1 MEAVKEKHPG
11 RKGGKLLTF
20 SPDFS
25 IKERI
30 RNKKTGMIIMTK
42 FLLKLFVKDY
52 EDEESP
58 AVHSA
63 IGKLAGGTGIVC
75 NLLLFFGKLMV
86 GWLANSV
93 SIIADAVNNLSDA
106 SSSVVTL
113 LGFKMAQ
120 QPADEE
126 HPYGHARY
134 EYLSGLVVAA
144 LILIIGFDLAKSSL
158 QKIIHPEAV
167 EFSIA
172 TFVVLLLS
180 IGVKLWMAGFFR
192 SLGRRIRSTTLEA
205 TSVDSRNDV
214 ITSSAVLLGCAVGY
228 FFHINIDGIVG
239 LAVAIFILYS
249 GVDIARETISPL
261 LGKQADPELVENI
274 TKLVLSHEKILG
286 IHDLLV
292 HDYGPGQCFAT
303 LHAELSAEE
312 DPLECHD
319 IIDDIERDALEQMN
333 VHLVIHYDPVV
344 LDDTEWNEMKEIVE
358 KIIKDLDPQ
367 FSMHDFRVVRSSKQT
382 KLMFDLA
389 VPYSMSQKHK
399 ELKEKIDQALLAKN
413 KHYLTIISFDEKA

>member
-1 MEAVKEKHPG
+1 MTS
-11 RKGGKLLTF
+11 LLL
-20 SPDFS
+20 
-25 IKERI
+25 R
-30 RNKKTGMIIMTK
+30 
-42 FLLKLFVKDY
+42 LFVKDY
-52 EDEESP
+52 ENTESV

-63 IGKLAGGTGIVC
+63 IGRLAGFTGIIC
-75 NLLLFFGKLMV
+75 NLLLFLGKLTV

-93 SIIADAVNNLSDA
+93 SIIADAINNLSDA

-120 QPADEE
+120 QPADAE

-144 LILIIGFDLAKSSL
+144 LILIIGFDLAKSSF
-158 QKIIHPEAV
+158 QKILHPEAV
-167 EFSIA
+167 EFSAA
-172 TFVVLLLS
+172 TFVVLVLS
-180 IGVKLWMAGFFR
+180 IAVKLWMAGFFR
-192 SLGRRIRSTTLEA
+192 SLGNRIHSTTLQA

-214 ITSSAVLLGCAVGY
+214 VASTAVLLGCAAGY
-228 FFHINIDGIVG
+228 FFHVNIDGIIG
-239 LAVAIFILYS
+239 LAVAVFILYS

-261 LGKQADPELVENI
+261 LGKQADPELIDRI
-274 TKLVLSHEKILG
+274 TQLVLSHEKILG

-303 LHAELSAEE
+303 VHAELSAEE

-344 LDDTEWNEMKEIVE
+344 LNDEEWNTMREIMDEIIVE
-358 KIIKDLDPQ
+358 VDSKL
-367 FSMHDFRVVRSSKQT
+367 SMHDFRVVRSSKKT

-389 VPYSMSQKHK
+389 VPYSMRSRHREIKAQ
-399 ELKEKIDQALLAKN
+399 IDTLLAERGKDY
-413 KHYLTIISFDEKA
+413 KTVISFDETA

>member
-1 MEAVKEKHPG
+1 MTN
-11 RKGGKLLTF
+11 LLL
-20 SPDFS
+20 
-25 IKERI
+25 R
-30 RNKKTGMIIMTK
+30 
-42 FLLKLFVKDY
+42 LFVKDY
-52 EDEESP
+52 ENTESV

-63 IGKLAGGTGIVC
+63 IGKLAGVAGIVC
-75 NLLLFFGKLMV
+75 NLLLFLGKLTV

-93 SIIADAVNNLSDA
+93 SIIADAINNLSDA

-120 QPADEE
+120 QPADAE

-144 LILIIGFDLAKSSL
+144 LILIIGFDLARSSF
-158 QKIIHPEAV
+158 QKILHPEAV
-167 EFSIA
+167 EFSVA
-172 TFVVLLLS
+172 TFAVLLLS
-180 IGVKLWMAGFFR
+180 IAVKLWMAGFFR
-192 SLGRRIRSTTLEA
+192 SLGNRIHSTTLQA

-214 ITSSAVLLGCAVGY
+214 IASTAVLLGCAAGY
-228 FFHINIDGIVG
+228 FFHVNIDGIIG
-239 LAVAIFILYS
+239 LAVAVFILYS

-261 LGKQADPELVENI
+261 LGKQADPELVEKI
-274 TKLVLSHEKILG
+274 STLVLSHEKILG

-303 LHAELSAEE
+303 VHAELSAEE

-319 IIDDIERDALEQMN
+319 IIDDIERDAFDELH

-344 LDDTEWNEMKEIVE
+344 LDDAEWNEMREIMDE
-358 KIIKDLDPQ
+358 IIAKIDPRL
-367 FSMHDFRVVRSSKQT
+367 SMHDFRVVRSSRKT

-389 VPYSMSQKHK
+389 VPYSMGEHHREIK
-399 ELKEKIDQALLAKN
+399 EQIDEALEKKGRDYK
-413 KHYLTIISFDEKA
+413 TIIRFDETA

>member
-1 MEAVKEKHPG
+1 MTN
-11 RKGGKLLTF
+11 LLL
-20 SPDFS
+20 
-25 IKERI
+25 R
-30 RNKKTGMIIMTK
+30 
-42 FLLKLFVKDY
+42 LFVKDY
-52 EDEESP
+52 ENTESV

-63 IGKLAGGTGIVC
+63 IGKLAGVTGIVC
-75 NLLLFFGKLMV
+75 NLLLFLGKLAV

-93 SIIADAVNNLSDA
+93 SIIADAINNLSDA

-120 QPADEE
+120 QPADAE

-144 LILIIGFDLAKSSL
+144 LILIIGFDLARSSF
-158 QKIIHPEAV
+158 QKILHPEAV
-167 EFSIA
+167 EFSVA
-172 TFVVLLLS
+172 TFAVLLLS
-180 IGVKLWMAGFFR
+180 IAVKLWMAGFFR
-192 SLGRRIRSTTLEA
+192 SLGSRIHSTTLQA

-214 ITSSAVLLGCAVGY
+214 IASTAVLLGCAAGY
-228 FFHINIDGIVG
+228 FFHVNIDGIIG
-239 LAVAIFILYS
+239 LAVAVFILYS

-261 LGKQADPELVENI
+261 LGKQADPELVAKISN
-274 TKLVLSHEKILG
+274 LVLSHEKILG

-303 LHAELSAEE
+303 VHAELSAEE

-319 IIDDIERDALEQMN
+319 IIDDIERDAFDELH

-344 LDDTEWNEMKEIVE
+344 LDDAEWNEMREIMDE
-358 KIIKDLDPQ
+358 IIAKIDPRL
-367 FSMHDFRVVRSSKQT
+367 SMHDFRVVRSSRKT

-389 VPYSMSQKHK
+389 VPYSMRDRHREIK
-399 ELKEKIDQALLAKN
+399 EQIDEALEKKGRDYKTMIR
-413 KHYLTIISFDEKA
+413 FDETA

>member
-1 MEAVKEKHPG
+1 MTS
-11 RKGGKLLTF
+11 LLL
-20 SPDFS
+20 
-25 IKERI
+25 R
-30 RNKKTGMIIMTK
+30 
-42 FLLKLFVKDY
+42 LFVKDY
-52 EDEESP
+52 ENTESV

-63 IGKLAGGTGIVC
+63 IGRLAGFTGIIC
-75 NLLLFFGKLMV
+75 NLLLFLGKLTV

-93 SIIADAVNNLSDA
+93 SIIADAINNLSDA

-120 QPADEE
+120 QPADAE

-144 LILIIGFDLAKSSL
+144 LILIIGFDLAKSSF
-158 QKIIHPEAV
+158 QKILHPEAV
-167 EFSIA
+167 EFSAA
-172 TFVVLLLS
+172 TFIVLVLS
-180 IGVKLWMAGFFR
+180 IAVKLWMAGFFR
-192 SLGRRIRSTTLEA
+192 SLGNRIHSTTLQA

-214 ITSSAVLLGCAVGY
+214 VASTAVLLGCAVGY
-228 FFHINIDGIVG
+228 FFHVNIDGIIG
-239 LAVAIFILYS
+239 LAVAVFILYS

-261 LGKQADPELVENI
+261 LGKQADPELIDRI
-274 TKLVLSHEKILG
+274 TQLVLSHEKILG

-303 LHAELSAEE
+303 VHAELSAEE

-344 LDDTEWNEMKEIVE
+344 LNDEEWNTMREIMEEIIVE
-358 KIIKDLDPQ
+358 VDPKL
-367 FSMHDFRVVRSSKQT
+367 SMHDFRVVRSSKKT

-389 VPYSMSQKHK
+389 VPYSMRSRHREIKAQ
-399 ELKEKIDQALLAKN
+399 IDTLLAERGKDY
-413 KHYLTIISFDEKA
+413 KTVISFDETA

>member
-1 MEAVKEKHPG
+1 MTN
-11 RKGGKLLTF
+11 LLL
-20 SPDFS
+20 
-25 IKERI
+25 R
-30 RNKKTGMIIMTK
+30 
-42 FLLKLFVKDY
+42 LFVKDY
-52 EDEESP
+52 ENTESV

-63 IGKLAGGTGIVC
+63 IGKLAGVAGIVC
-75 NLLLFFGKLMV
+75 NLLLFLGKLTV

-93 SIIADAVNNLSDA
+93 SIIADAINNLSDA

-120 QPADEE
+120 QPADAE

-144 LILIIGFDLAKSSL
+144 LILIIGFDLARSSF
-158 QKIIHPEAV
+158 QKILHQEAV
-167 EFSIA
+167 EFSVA
-172 TFVVLLLS
+172 TFAVLLLS
-180 IGVKLWMAGFFR
+180 IAVKLWMAGFFR
-192 SLGRRIRSTTLEA
+192 SLGNRIHSTTLQA

-214 ITSSAVLLGCAVGY
+214 IASTAVLLGCAAGY
-228 FFHINIDGIVG
+228 FFHVNIDGIIG
-239 LAVAIFILYS
+239 LAVAVFILYS

-261 LGKQADPELVENI
+261 LGKQADPELVEKI
-274 TKLVLSHEKILG
+274 STLVLSHEKILG

-303 LHAELSAEE
+303 VHAELSAEE

-319 IIDDIERDALEQMN
+319 IIDDIERDAFDELH

-344 LDDTEWNEMKEIVE
+344 LDDAEWNEMREIMDE
-358 KIIKDLDPQ
+358 IIAKIDPRL
-367 FSMHDFRVVRSSKQT
+367 SMHDFRVVRSSRKT

-389 VPYSMSQKHK
+389 VPYSMGEHHREIK
-399 ELKEKIDQALLAKN
+399 EQIDEALEKKGRDYK
-413 KHYLTIISFDEKA
+413 TIIRFDETA

>member
-1 MEAVKEKHPG
+1 MTS
-11 RKGGKLLTF
+11 LLL
-20 SPDFS
+20 
-25 IKERI
+25 R
-30 RNKKTGMIIMTK
+30 
-42 FLLKLFVKDY
+42 LFVKDY
-52 EDEESP
+52 ENTESV

-63 IGKLAGGTGIVC
+63 IGRLAGFTGIIC
-75 NLLLFFGKLMV
+75 NLLLFLGKLTV
-86 GWLANSV
+86 GWMANSV
-93 SIIADAVNNLSDA
+93 SIIADAINNLSDA

-120 QPADEE
+120 QPADAE

-144 LILIIGFDLAKSSL
+144 LILIIGFDLAKSSF
-158 QKIIHPEAV
+158 QKILHPEAV
-167 EFSIA
+167 EFSAA
-172 TFVVLLLS
+172 TFIVLVLS
-180 IGVKLWMAGFFR
+180 IAVKLWMAGFFR
-192 SLGRRIRSTTLEA
+192 SLGNRIHSTTLQA

-214 ITSSAVLLGCAVGY
+214 VASTAVLLGCAVGY
-228 FFHINIDGIVG
+228 FFHVNIDGIIG
-239 LAVAIFILYS
+239 LAVAVFILYS

-261 LGKQADPELVENI
+261 LGKQADPELIDRI
-274 TKLVLSHEKILG
+274 TQLVLSHEKILG

-303 LHAELSAEE
+303 VHAELSAEE

-344 LDDTEWNEMKEIVE
+344 LNDEEWNTMREIMDE
-358 KIIKDLDPQ
+358 IIVKVDPKL
-367 FSMHDFRVVRSSKQT
+367 SMHDFRVVRSSKKT

-389 VPYSMSQKHK
+389 VPYSMRTQHREIKAQ
-399 ELKEKIDQALLAKN
+399 IDALLAERGKDY
-413 KHYLTIISFDEKA
+413 KTVISFDETA

>member
-1 MEAVKEKHPG
+1 MTS
-11 RKGGKLLTF
+11 LLL
-20 SPDFS
+20 
-25 IKERI
+25 R
-30 RNKKTGMIIMTK
+30 
-42 FLLKLFVKDY
+42 LFVKDY
-52 EDEESP
+52 ENTESV

-63 IGKLAGGTGIVC
+63 IGRLAGFTGIIC
-75 NLLLFFGKLMV
+75 NLLLFLGKLTV

-93 SIIADAVNNLSDA
+93 SIIADAINNLSDA

-120 QPADEE
+120 QPADAE

-144 LILIIGFDLAKSSL
+144 LILIIGFDLAKSSF
-158 QKIIHPEAV
+158 QKILHPEAV
-167 EFSIA
+167 EFSAA
-172 TFVVLLLS
+172 TFVVLVLS
-180 IGVKLWMAGFFR
+180 IAVKLWMAGFFR
-192 SLGRRIRSTTLEA
+192 SLGNRIHSTTLQA

-214 ITSSAVLLGCAVGY
+214 VASTAVLLGCAAGY
-228 FFHINIDGIVG
+228 FFHVNIDGIIG
-239 LAVAIFILYS
+239 LAVAVFILYS

-261 LGKQADPELVENI
+261 LGKQADPELIDRI
-274 TKLVLSHEKILG
+274 TQLVLSHEKILG

-303 LHAELSAEE
+303 VHAELSAEE

-344 LDDTEWNEMKEIVE
+344 LNDEEWNTMREIME
-358 KIIKDLDPQ
+358 EIIVKVDPKL
-367 FSMHDFRVVRSSKQT
+367 SMHDFRVVRSSKKT

-389 VPYSMSQKHK
+389 VPYSMRTQHREIKAQ
-399 ELKEKIDQALLAKN
+399 IDALLAERGKDY
-413 KHYLTIISFDEKA
+413 KTVISFDETA

>member
-1 MEAVKEKHPG
+1 MT
-11 RKGGKLLTF
+11 KLL
-20 SPDFS
+20 
-25 IKERI
+25 
-30 RNKKTGMIIMTK
+30 
-42 FLLKLFVKDY
+42 LQLFVKDY
-52 EDEESP
+52 EDMESA

-63 IGKLAGGTGIVC
+63 IGKLAGFTGIVC
-75 NLLLFFGKLMV
+75 NLLLFFGKLLV

-120 QPADEE
+120 QPADAE

-134 EYLSGLVVAA
+134 EYLSGLVIAA

-158 QKIIHPEAV
+158 RKIIHPEVV

-172 TFVVLLLS
+172 TFVVLLIS
-180 IGVKLWMAGFFR
+180 IGVKLWMTGFFR

-214 ITSSAVLLGCAVGY
+214 IASSAVLLGCLVGY
-228 FFHINIDGIVG
+228 FLHINIDGIVG

-261 LGKQADPELVENI
+261 LGKQADPELVDRI

-344 LDDTEWNEMKEIVE
+344 LDDAEWNEMKAIMED
-358 KIIKDLDPQ
+358 IIKNMDSQL
-367 FSMHDFRVVRSSKQT
+367 SMHDFRVVRSSKQT

-389 VPYSMSQKHK
+389 VPYSMRQKHK
-399 ELKEKIDQALLAKN
+399 ELKEKIDEALLARD
-413 KHYLTIISFDEKA
+413 KHYLTIIGFDETA

>member
-1 MEAVKEKHPG
+1 MTS
-11 RKGGKLLTF
+11 LLL
-20 SPDFS
+20 
-25 IKERI
+25 R
-30 RNKKTGMIIMTK
+30 
-42 FLLKLFVKDY
+42 LFVKDY
-52 EDEESP
+52 ENTESV

-63 IGKLAGGTGIVC
+63 IGRLAGFTGIIC
-75 NLLLFFGKLMV
+75 NLLLFLGKLTV

-93 SIIADAVNNLSDA
+93 SIIADAINNLSDA

-120 QPADEE
+120 QPADAE

-144 LILIIGFDLAKSSL
+144 LILIIGFDLAKSSF
-158 QKIIHPEAV
+158 QKILHPEAV
-167 EFSIA
+167 EFSAA
-172 TFVVLLLS
+172 TFIVLVLS
-180 IGVKLWMAGFFR
+180 IAVKLWMAGFFR
-192 SLGRRIRSTTLEA
+192 SLGNRIHSTTLQA

-214 ITSSAVLLGCAVGY
+214 VASTAVLLGCAVGY
-228 FFHINIDGIVG
+228 FFHVNIDGIIG
-239 LAVAIFILYS
+239 LAVAVFILYS

-261 LGKQADPELVENI
+261 LGKQADPELIDRI
-274 TKLVLSHEKILG
+274 TQLVLSHEKILG

-303 LHAELSAEE
+303 VHAELSAEE

-344 LDDTEWNEMKEIVE
+344 LNDEEWNTMREIMDEIIVE
-358 KIIKDLDPQ
+358 VDPKL
-367 FSMHDFRVVRSSKQT
+367 SMHDFRVVRSSKKT

-389 VPYSMSQKHK
+389 VPYSMRSRHREIKAQ
-399 ELKEKIDQALLAKN
+399 IDALLAERGKDY
-413 KHYLTIISFDEKA
+413 KTVISFDETA

>member
-1 MEAVKEKHPG
+1 MTS
-11 RKGGKLLTF
+11 LLL
-20 SPDFS
+20 
-25 IKERI
+25 R
-30 RNKKTGMIIMTK
+30 
-42 FLLKLFVKDY
+42 LFVKDY
-52 EDEESP
+52 ENTESV

-63 IGKLAGGTGIVC
+63 IGRLAGFTGIIC
-75 NLLLFFGKLMV
+75 NLLLFLGKLTV

-93 SIIADAVNNLSDA
+93 SIIADAINNLSDA

-120 QPADEE
+120 QPADAE

-144 LILIIGFDLAKSSL
+144 LILIIGFDLAKSSF
-158 QKIIHPEAV
+158 QKILHPEAV
-167 EFSIA
+167 EFSAA
-172 TFVVLLLS
+172 TFIMLVLS
-180 IGVKLWMAGFFR
+180 IAVKLWMAGFFR
-192 SLGRRIRSTTLEA
+192 SLGNRIHSTTLQA

-214 ITSSAVLLGCAVGY
+214 VASTAVLLGCAVGY
-228 FFHINIDGIVG
+228 FFHVNIDGIIG
-239 LAVAIFILYS
+239 LAVAVFILYS

-261 LGKQADPELVENI
+261 LGKQADPELIDRI
-274 TKLVLSHEKILG
+274 TQLVLSHEKILG

-303 LHAELSAEE
+303 VHAELSAEE

-344 LDDTEWNEMKEIVE
+344 LNDEEWNTMREIMDE
-358 KIIKDLDPQ
+358 IIVKVDPKL
-367 FSMHDFRVVRSSKQT
+367 SMHDFRVVRSSKKT

-389 VPYSMSQKHK
+389 VPYSMRSRHREIKAQ
-399 ELKEKIDQALLAKN
+399 IDTLLAERGKDY
-413 KHYLTIISFDEKA
+413 KTVISFDETA

>member
-1 MEAVKEKHPG
+1 MTS
-11 RKGGKLLTF
+11 LLL
-20 SPDFS
+20 
-25 IKERI
+25 R
-30 RNKKTGMIIMTK
+30 
-42 FLLKLFVKDY
+42 LFVKDY
-52 EDEESP
+52 ENTESV

-63 IGKLAGGTGIVC
+63 IGRLAGFTGIIC
-75 NLLLFFGKLMV
+75 NLLLFLGKLTV

-93 SIIADAVNNLSDA
+93 SIIADAINNLSDA

-120 QPADEE
+120 QPADAE

-144 LILIIGFDLAKSSL
+144 LILIIGFDLAKSSF
-158 QKIIHPEAV
+158 QKILHPEAV
-167 EFSIA
+167 EFSAA
-172 TFVVLLLS
+172 TFVVLVLS
-180 IGVKLWMAGFFR
+180 IAVKLWMAGFFR
-192 SLGRRIRSTTLEA
+192 SLGKRIHSTTLQA

-214 ITSSAVLLGCAVGY
+214 VASTAVLLGCAVGY
-228 FFHINIDGIVG
+228 FFHVNIDGIIG
-239 LAVAIFILYS
+239 LAVAVFILYS

-261 LGKQADPELVENI
+261 LGKQADPELIDRI
-274 TKLVLSHEKILG
+274 TQLVLSHEKILG

-303 LHAELSAEE
+303 VHAELSAEE

-344 LDDTEWNEMKEIVE
+344 LNDEEWNTMREIMDE
-358 KIIKDLDPQ
+358 IIVKVDPKL
-367 FSMHDFRVVRSSKQT
+367 SMHDFRVVRSSKKT

-389 VPYSMSQKHK
+389 VPYSMRSRHREIKAQ
-399 ELKEKIDQALLAKN
+399 IDALLAERGKDY
-413 KHYLTIISFDEKA
+413 KTVISFDETA